1 MQNWEYA
8 AGYQAIDDSWVPSSE
23 TGTYEKAQLAL
34 HFMMSRHE
42 DEDWMTSPSILK
54 RCDRYPIWQRVDDH
68 AAELL
73 AEVFADASL
82 DFGVHGAGIMQGS
95 DLSKILRK
103 IALNIKNKLPQRTE
117 EYGE

>member
-8 AGYQAIDDSWVPSSE
+8 AGYQDLNDKFVASTEP
-23 TGTYEKAQLAL
+23 GTYEKARIDLDT
-34 HFMMSRHE
+34 MIRRHE
-42 DEDWMTSPSILK
+42 DEDWMIAPSIIR
-54 RCDRYPIWQRVDDH
+54 RCDRYPEWQQVDDH

-95 DLSKILRK
+95 DLAKALRK